1 MEGSLHLHSWQ
12 TCSVGE
18 GEQREGTRSCKCSWF
33 IPALVQWG
41 SSAGSGGVTQLEG
54 PTALLQGWEKDEGSS
69 LHSVEPALERSCV
82 RGCWGLQLGHAG
94 LKAVPV
100 PLVDKRMC

>member
-18 GEQREGTRSCKCSWF
+18 GGQREGTRPCKCSWF

-82 RGCWGLQLGHAG
+82 RGCWGMQLGHAG